1 MATTVS
7 IRVTVTSLIVAMYM
21 DVKDIGRRKY
31 QPQVG
36 TLLRSFVQKMTN
48 NSKQYLEK
56 NVLIVSIV
64 ISKIKTY
71 IYNHIRFMLPV

>member
-36 TLLRSFVQKMTN
+36 TLLRLFVQKMTN

>member
-7 IRVTVTSLIVAMYM
+7 VRVTVTSLIVAMYM

-36 TLLRSFVQKMTN
+36 TLLRLFVQKMTN

>member
-36 TLLRSFVQKMTN
+36 TLLRLFVQKMTN
-48 NSKQYLEK
+48 NSKQYLKK